1 MLYVPGTGGLV
12 GPITPVQGF
21 PVAGL
26 LISNVQVSLIPGVE
40 SDAFTVSRALLT
52 VYVAAV
58 IVTVSM
64 VGFTVIGTVAVALRP
79 ETELFAT
86 TANENVVGAERGGT
100 NGAAKACCAPFVPA
114 TGMSVTPCGATHV
127 NVNVPP
133 AGSTPVALRVTFIPL
148 VTGFAGDD
156 VVLTEGGAGAVGG
169 VMGTVTV
176 AVAGVLEFAPPTL
189 TWNVRFVFTATV
201 GALNV
206 VVIAVG
212 VFNVTAGSPG
222 FMI

>member
-1 MLYVPGTGGLV
+1 M
-12 GPITPVQGF
+12 
-21 PVAGL
+21 
-26 LISNVQVSLIPGVE
+26 
-40 SDAFTVSRALLT
+40 
-52 VYVAAV
+52 

-79 ETELFAT
+79 EAELLAT
-86 TANENVVGAERGGT
+86 TANENVAGAERGGT

-127 NVNVPP
+127 YVNVPP

-148 VTGFAGDD
+148 ATGFAGDD
-156 VVLTEGGAGAVGG
+156 VALTEGGVGAVGG
-169 VMGTVTV
+169 AMGTVTV
-176 AVAGVLEFAPPTL
+176 AVAGVVEFMPPTL
-189 TWNVRFVFTATV
+189 TWNVRFVFAATV

-206 VVIAVG
+206 VVMAPG

-222 FMI
+222 LMI